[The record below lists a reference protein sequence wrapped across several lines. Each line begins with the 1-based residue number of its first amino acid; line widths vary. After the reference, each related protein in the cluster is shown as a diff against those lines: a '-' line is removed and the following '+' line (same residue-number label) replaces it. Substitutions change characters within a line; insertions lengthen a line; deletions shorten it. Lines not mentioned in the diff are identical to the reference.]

1 LLVKWETARTLVP
14 EPEIKFS
21 KFNKS
26 AILSLGSCDGA
37 VKEALVQL
45 EDKNVGLNY
54 CRVKAFPFSESV
66 RDFIDKHDCVYVVEQ
81 NRDAQLRSLL
91 ILDIEAPQEKL
102 VSLLHYDGMPIGAD
116 FVVNRVLEEVAKGR
130 AA

>member
-1 LLVKWETARTLVP
+1 
-14 EPEIKFS
+14 
-21 KFNKS
+21 
-26 AILSLGSCDGA
+26 
-37 VKEALVQL
+37 
-45 EDKNVGLNY
+45 
-54 CRVKAFPFSESV
+54 
-66 RDFIDKHDCVYVVEQ
+66 
-81 NRDAQLRSLL
+81 L

>member
-1 LLVKWETARTLVP
+1 VKWETARTLVP
-14 EPEIKFS
+14 EPEIEYS

-37 VKEALVQL
+37 VKEAMVKLQ
-45 EDKNVGLNY
+45 DKNIGLNY
-54 CRVKAFPFSESV
+54 CRVKAFPFSQSV
-66 RDFIDKHDCVYVVEQ
+66 REFIDKHDCVYVVEQ

-91 ILDIEAPQEKL
+91 VLDIEASQQKL
-102 VSLLHYDGMPIGAD
+102 VSLLHYDGMPIGAN
-116 FVVNRVLEEVAKGR
+116 FVVDRVLQEVAKGR